1 MPAVIK
7 FPSAAAPIPKIKSMI
22 QANLFID
29 FIYKFLSGVIKY
41 AYQLEALTASDLG
54 WVVLF
59 GVRSAALFN

>member
-1 MPAVIK
+1 MMQI
-7 FPSAAAPIPKIKSMI
+7 S
-22 QANLFID
+22 LLID
-29 FIYKFLSGVIKY
+29 LNIYKFLSGVIKY